1 MKKTAT
7 AIIAALCCLTIAAQR
22 TPTHSFDFEATD
34 WSKLASFFDSWQP
47 GTPPPGV
54 SKTDDEFFISR
65 QRPLERI
72 SDDRIQAN
80 AGAKPQRKLF
90 LWTPLD
96 DPSSRWNAL
105 PRYSFEGDNF
115 SMWQYIDSHGNWS
128 APWLR
133 VAAGISD
140 AAAKNGV
147 SVGCVLSIP
156 WNATVSLDDSTGY
169 SRILKKFTEKAADG
183 TFRNSDKLARLMK
196 YYGINA
202 LGVNSEFNADSATMA
217 LLRDFFVDVH
227 RKATDIGWR
236 FELQWYDITDDSGRL
251 SLDRGLGQH
260 NRRMF
265 GSGDS
270 IVADRLFANYNWTP
284 ELLKSSAA
292 YARDMRRSPYDYY
305 AGFDIQGRAL
315 KNRYWQDLIDSD
327 ISIGIWGAHSQS
339 LIHQSATDDGSS
351 CFAIQDAYLQKQ
363 ELIFSGGNRN
373 PAVTPPVRNDCSLSN
388 VDLQTF
394 HGLARLLTAKST
406 IQNIPFVTRFNMG
419 NGYSLFRKG
428 KGIGTEN
435 GQWYNLGMQDFL
447 PTWRF
452 WITDENDEATEDDLP
467 NFVDAELTW
476 DDSYCGGSCLQ
487 LRGNTKFSRV
497 KLFKTKL
504 ATLPSYEMSVTYSMD
519 SAAEGDTKI
528 FVATKGRP
536 NEYLEATLPR
546 PKISEEWKTFSIPL
560 RKMGLHSADTVTMI
574 GIVTENS
581 DSAYYTRI
589 GEIALR
595 NPRQRFR
602 PVKPQIKEIEVI
614 RGRAYD
620 MDFKMRYASREEKD
634 GEKTYNDEV
643 DTWYYE
649 IFIQQKGNSPQML
662 TATES
667 WAAYVAGASLDDS
680 RPRVCRFGVRAVAPD
695 GLQCSAISWS
705 EYMDIAY
712 DTPEYEPFI
721 LHHDIKPGELVY
733 ISYKDKLAPVAKLW
747 KLTDAVSGE
756 TMASAEDTTGITTI
770 IYKMGIYDLL
780 IVNADGSKTMKR
792 GFVRVADSTGGSL
805 QITDPQML
813 SIPADVQR
821 GMEYTIALWIKPNYW
836 EHDRQGTNIIS
847 KNTIAD
853 SWPYN
858 NWGDLWVQAR
868 PAWTDAKT
876 GEVHAADELSFSTMG
891 CDDMDSPGDMTT
903 SGYSITPEA
912 WTHIAV
918 MQDSNKV
925 QRVYV
930 NGRLAAGPMKI
941 DGSTRRELADSTNTR
956 INRNASANIYIGG
969 CGVYKAGFR
978 GEIRDVQVW
987 NKALDDEEVIRAMRG
1002 FADGE
1007 VPDALQGY
1015 YTFEIG
1021 NGSGCFPNKGSMNGC
1036 DARLVK
1042 IEGSG
1047 GEDTSRARYVECEE
1061 YIVEINGEP
1070 EIYPV
1075 NMENSP
1081 EISE

>member
-1 MKKTAT
+1 MKKAAT
-7 AIIAALCCLTIAAQR
+7 AIIAVLCCIDISAQR
-22 TPTHSFDFEATD
+22 TPSHNFDFERTD
-34 WSKLASFFDSWQP
+34 WSELASFFDSWQP
-47 GTPPPGV
+47 GMPPPGV
-54 SKTDDEFFISR
+54 SKIDDEFFISR

-72 SDDRIQAN
+72 SDDYLLAN
-80 AGAKPQRKLF
+80 AYAKPQRKLF

-96 DPSSRWNAL
+96 DPSSQWKAL
-105 PRYSFEGDNF
+105 PRYTFEGDNF
-115 SMWQYIDSHGNWS
+115 SMWQYVDSHGNWS

-156 WNATVSLDDSTGY
+156 WNATVNLDDSTSY
-169 SRILKKFTEKAADG
+169 DRILKKFTEKASDG
-183 TFRNSDKLARLMK
+183 TFRNSAKLARLMR

-217 LLRDFFVDVH
+217 LLRDFFADVH
-227 RKATDIGWR
+227 RKAADIGWR
-236 FELQWYDITDDSGRL
+236 FELQWYDITDDSGCL
-251 SLDRGLGQH
+251 SLDRGLGPH

-284 ELLKSSAA
+284 ELLKSSAD
-292 YARDMRRSPYDYY
+292 YARAMRRSPYDYY

-315 KNRYWQDLIDSD
+315 KNRYWQNLIDSD
-327 ISIGIWGAHSQS
+327 ISIGIWGAHSQN

-351 CFAIQDAYLQKQ
+351 GMAIQKAYLRKQ

-373 PAVTPPVRNDCSLSN
+373 PAVTPPVRTDCSLSN

-406 IQNIPFVTRFNMG
+406 IQSIPFVTRFNMG
-419 NGYSLFRKG
+419 NGHSLYR
-428 KGIGTEN
+428 N
-435 GQWYNLGMQDFL
+435 GRGNDIDEWYNLGMQDIL

-452 WITDENDEATEDDLP
+452 WITDENDKATEDDVP
-467 NFVDAELTW
+467 KFVNAELSW
-476 DDSYCGGSCLQ
+476 DDSYCGGSCLR
-487 LRGNTKFSRV
+487 LSGSTKFSRI

-504 ATLPSYEMSVTYSMD
+504 ATLPSYELSVTYRMN
-519 SAAEGDTKI
+519 AAHEAKTKI
-528 FVATKGRP
+528 FISTKDRP
-536 NEYLEATLPR
+536 DHYLEATLPR
-546 PKISEEWKTFSIPL
+546 TKEFEGWTTYKIPL
-560 RKMGLHSADTVTMI
+560 KKLGLHSADTVALI
-574 GIVTENS
+574 GIVTENT
-581 DSAYYTRI
+581 DSCYMTNI

-595 NPRQRFR
+595 NPKQRFN
-602 PVKPQIKEIEVI
+602 PVMPKIKEIEVM
-614 RGRAYD
+614 RGRADYI
-620 MDFKMRYASREEKD
+620 DFKMRYAAREEKD

-649 IFIQQKGNSPQML
+649 IYIQQKGSIPRLL

-667 WAAYVAGASLDDS
+667 WAAYVTGAPLETFCK
-680 RPRVCRFGVRAVAPD
+680 RECRFGVRAVAPD
-695 GLQCSAISWS
+695 GQHHSAISWS
-705 EYMDIAY
+705 KYTKIAY
-712 DTPEYEPFI
+712 DTPVYEPSI
-721 LHHDIKPGELVY
+721 LRHDVNPGENFR
-733 ISYKDKLAPVAKLW
+733 ISYADRLAPAAKLW
-747 KLTDAVSGE
+747 KLTDAMTGE
-756 TMASAEDTTGITTI
+756 TAASAEGTTDITTE
-770 IYKMGIYDLL
+770 IYRTGIYDLL
-780 IVNADGSKTMKR
+780 IVNADGSKTVRR
-792 GFVRVADSTGGSL
+792 GYVRVANDADEPNSL

-821 GMEYTIALWIKPNYW
+821 GMEYTVALWIKPYSWN
-836 EHDRQGTNIIS
+836 HDRQGTNIIS

-876 GEVHAADELSFSTMG
+876 GEVHNADELSFSTMG
-891 CDDMDSPGDMTT
+891 CTDMDSPGEMTT
-903 SGYSITPEA
+903 GGYSITSDV

-918 MQDSNKV
+918 MQDSDKV

-930 NGRLAAGPMKI
+930 NGRLAAGPMRI

-956 INRNASANIYIGG
+956 INRNAAANIYIGG
-969 CGVYKAGFR
+969 CGVYKAGFE

-987 NKALDDEEVIRAMRG
+987 NKALSNEEVIRAMRG
-1002 FADGE
+1002 FADE
-1007 VPDALQGY
+1007 DVPDALTGY
-1015 YTFEIG
+1015 YTFGKEDY
-1021 NGSGCFPNKGSMNGC
+1021 NGIFHNHGSMKGC
-1036 DARLVK
+1036 DASIVK

-1047 GEDTSRARYVECEE
+1047 GEDTSKARYAECPDYMIKGKGIHNKLCRNEK
-1061 YIVEINGEP
+1061 GHTK
-1070 EIYPV
+1070 
-1075 NMENSP
+1075 
-1081 EISE
+1081 